1 MFNPLWSVWSN
12 KIIIARWWNRRSSE
26 RCARRSTRQS
36 RRSLMVRAIRREPFS
51 FIHYILN
58 IFSFQWFDW
67 SFRADRLEPSA
78 KLEFGLKDVS
88 LKVEEEKIKWTL
100 GDRSELFDQERLC
113 SRGASL
119 LKLPCASKLGRRESE
134 LVEKHP
140 KTTFFCRQRRVCG
153 IGWPWPIDVESP
165 YTHIWFSCC
174 VKCLNNV
181 IINGII
187 EKMVALMMT
196 TVTIVTTPDSRSL
209 LGKHR
214 QTDTAIQ
221 TYTD

>member
-1 MFNPLWSVWSN
+1 
-12 KIIIARWWNRRSSE
+12 
-26 RCARRSTRQS
+26 
-36 RRSLMVRAIRREPFS
+36 MVRAIRREPFS
-51 FIHYILN
+51 FIHCILN

-78 KLEFGLKDVS
+78 KLEVGLKDVS

-119 LKLPCASKLGRRESE
+119 LARTPLCKQMWEERKRACRKTSE
-134 LVEKHP
+134 NNI
-140 KTTFFCRQRRVCG
+140 FCRQRRVCG

-165 YTHIWFSCC
+165 YKHIWFSCC

-187 EKMVALMMT
+187 KKMVALMMT

>member
-1 MFNPLWSVWSN
+1 MFNPSWSLWSN

-140 KTTFFCRQRRVCG
+140 KTTFFADNDVSVGLALTDRRGV
-153 IGWPWPIDVESP
+153 
-165 YTHIWFSCC
+165 
-174 VKCLNNV
+174 
-181 IINGII
+181 
-187 EKMVALMMT
+187 
-196 TVTIVTTPDSRSL
+196 
-209 LGKHR
+209 
-214 QTDTAIQ
+214 AIQ
-221 TYTD
+221 TYLV

>member
-1 MFNPLWSVWSN
+1 MCQ
-12 KIIIARWWNRRSSE
+12 ARSWP
-26 RCARRSTRQS
+26 Q
-36 RRSLMVRAIRREPFS
+36 RRELESWRRRNQVNSWRQKWAFWSRTPLFS
-51 FIHYILN
+51 
-58 IFSFQWFDW
+58 W
-67 SFRADRLEPSA
+67 SFPAQTPLCKQMWEERKRACR
-78 KLEFGLKDVS
+78 K
-88 LKVEEEKIKWTL
+88 T
-100 GDRSELFDQERLC
+100 SENNI
-113 SRGASL
+113 
-119 LKLPCASKLGRRESE
+119 
-134 LVEKHP
+134 
-140 KTTFFCRQRRVCG
+140 FCRQRRVCG

-187 EKMVALMMT
+187 EKMVALMMNMA
-196 TVTIVTTPDSRSL
+196 TIVTTPDSRSL

>member
-1 MFNPLWSVWSN
+1 MFNPLWSLWSN

-36 RRSLMVRAIRREPFS
+36 RRSLMVRAIRREHFS
-51 FIHYILN
+51 FIHCILN

-78 KLEFGLKDVS
+78 KLEVGLKDVS

-119 LKLPCASKLGRRESE
+119 LARTPLCKQMWEERKRACRKTSE
-134 LVEKHP
+134 NNI
-140 KTTFFCRQRRVCG
+140 FCRQRRVCG
-153 IGWPWPIDVESP
+153 IG
-165 YTHIWFSCC
+165 
-174 VKCLNNV
+174 
-181 IINGII
+181 
-187 EKMVALMMT
+187 
-196 TVTIVTTPDSRSL
+196 PDR
-209 LGKHR
+209 
-214 QTDTAIQ
+214 
-221 TYTD
+221 

>member
-1 MFNPLWSVWSN
+1 MFNPSWSLWSN

-78 KLEFGLKDVS
+78 KLEVGLKDVS
-88 LKVEEEKIKWTL
+88 LKVEEKKS
-100 GDRSELFDQERLC
+100 SELLETEVSFLIKNAFVLVELPC
-113 SRGASL
+113 SNSLVQANLGGEKASL
-119 LKLPCASKLGRRESE
+119 SKNIRKQHFLP
-134 LVEKHP
+134 
-140 KTTFFCRQRRVCG
+140 TTTCLWD
-153 IGWPWPIDVESP
+153 WPWPIDMESP

-174 VKCLNNV
+174 VKCLNIV

-187 EKMVALMMT
+187 KKMMALMMNMA
-196 TVTIVTTPDSRSL
+196 TIVISPDSRNL

>member
-1 MFNPLWSVWSN
+1 MFNPSWSLWSN

-88 LKVEEEKIKWTL
+88 LKVEEEKS
-100 GDRSELFDQERLC
+100 SELLETEVSFLIKNAFVLVE
-113 SRGASL
+113 
-119 LKLPCASKLGRRESE
+119 LPCSNSLVQANVGKRACRKTSE
-134 LVEKHP
+134 NNI
-140 KTTFFCRQRRVCG
+140 FCRQRRVCG

-174 VKCLNNV
+174 VKCLNIV

-187 EKMVALMMT
+187 KKMMALMMNMA
-196 TVTIVTTPDSRSL
+196 TIVISPDSRNL